1 MLTDSSV
8 RDVSSKGRIV
18 QGTLRPR
25 GGKSGDTPVGDEIK
39 LHREEVEGI
48 KPAVK
53 VVSCN

>member
-1 MLTDSSV
+1 MFKDPSV
-8 RDVSSKGRIV
+8 RDASYKGHVV
-18 QGTLRPR
+18 QRTLRPR
-25 GGKSGDTPVGDEIK
+25 DGKSGDTPVGDEIK